1 MAPFASAA
9 IAVYLCYSHSTN
21 DRTGK
26 TRRGGGDAHCRVN
39 RDLQGFQVIGI
50 LKQAAPDDVNV
61 VFSHL
66 SETCYIKIVVVL
78 VLYCLQVEEAVVIT
92 RNRSRK

>member
-1 MAPFASAA
+1 M
-9 IAVYLCYSHSTN
+9 
-21 DRTGK
+21 
-26 TRRGGGDAHCRVN
+26 
-39 RDLQGFQVIGI
+39 IGV
-50 LKQAAPDDVNV
+50 LKQVAPDDVNV